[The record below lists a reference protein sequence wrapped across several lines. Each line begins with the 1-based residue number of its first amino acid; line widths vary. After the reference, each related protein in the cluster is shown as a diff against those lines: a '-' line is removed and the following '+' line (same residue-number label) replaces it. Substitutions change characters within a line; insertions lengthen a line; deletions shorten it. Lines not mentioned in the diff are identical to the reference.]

1 MPLSDKQQEQFNAI
15 CLMIEGGLSL
25 RKACIATGKQFKGG
39 IKTACGFRHWRN
51 KLDDENGSLATQYAQ
66 ARVDRADYRSDE
78 IVELAD
84 DQSIEPNSR
93 KIMVDARKWEA
104 SKLNPRVYGDKLAL
118 GGAADLP
125 PIRQEVAEKADA
137 FTDTLAGL
145 ARRADAA
152 KETRH

>member
-1 MPLSDKQQEQFNAI
+1 MPLSDKQQQQFNAI
-15 CLMIEGGLSL
+15 CIMIEGGLSL
-25 RKACIATGKQFKGG
+25 RKACIETGKQYEDG
-39 IKTACGFRHWRN
+39 IKTYGGFNNWRRTE
-51 KLDDENGSLATQYAQ
+51 DEDGALALQYAQ

-104 SKLNPRVYGDKLAL
+104 SKLNPRIYGDKLAL

-125 PIRQEVAEKADA
+125 PIRQEVSEKADA